1 MNNTQVPIS
10 DIVNA
15 NFYEN
20 ILQQIS
26 VRINLSKDKQPT
38 HNESSILFVLSASY
52 DFPFTR

>member
-10 DIVNA
+10 DIVNT

-20 ILQQIS
+20 ILHQIS

-52 DFPFTR
+52 DFPFKR